1 MKNNNL
7 PVHLSKPRT
16 VTEDYATEH
25 MEELLKNVNQNDEA
39 VFVQN
44 SENMAVLVPYWWY
57 LSNFGND
64 VQKTVEYLFEESRE
78 QNLTNAMIYLSIVDG
93 YLSHVSRIVGK
104 DISEAL
110 MERMEDHPH
119 ASQWQSLLELWAS
132 RWKENDA
139 PELWLV
145 MAKFAGNR
153 QIYLLYQNGATRL
166 LDGRSLI
173 GHGLTEADLA
183 DESVFCSRIT
193 MTSGALLWMSEE
205 DQIMWAV
212 SSDVLLELSTPVDPS
227 KAVGIWEPIRV
238 KR

>member
-7 PVHLSKPRT
+7 PVHLSKLRT
-16 VTEDYATEH
+16 VTEDYAAEH

-39 VFVQN
+39 AFVRN
-44 SENMAVLVPYWWY
+44 EEDMAVLVPYWWY
-57 LSNFGND
+57 MANFGSD
-64 VQKTVEYLFEESRE
+64 VQKIVEYLFEESRE
-78 QNLTNAMIYLSIVDG
+78 QSLTNAMVNLSIADG

-110 MERMEDHPH
+110 MERMEGHPH
-119 ASQWQSLLELWAS
+119 AAQWQALLELWAD
-132 RWKENDA
+132 RWQENNA

-145 MAKFAGNR
+145 MAKFAGDR
-153 QIYLLYQNGATRL
+153 KIYLLYQNGVTRL
-166 LDGRSLI
+166 LDGRNLI

-212 SSDVLLELSTPVDPS
+212 SSDELLELSTPVDPD
-227 KAVGIWEPIRV
+227 KAKTIWEPIRV

>member
-1 MKNNNL
+1 MKNNYL
-7 PVHLSKPRT
+7 PVHLSKLRT
-16 VTEDYATEH
+16 VTEDYAAEH
-25 MEELLKNVNQNDEA
+25 MEDLLKNVNQNDEA

-44 SENMAVLVPYWWY
+44 GENMAVLVPYWWY

-64 VQKTVEYLFEESRE
+64 VQKVITYLFEESRE
-78 QNLTNAMIYLSIVDG
+78 QSLTNAMVNLSIADG

-110 MERMEDHPH
+110 MERMEGHPH
-119 ASQWQSLLELWAS
+119 AAQWKDLLELWAG
-132 RWKENDA
+132 RWKENTA
-139 PELWLV
+139 PELLMV

-153 QIYLLYQNGATRL
+153 QLYLLYQNGSTRL
-166 LDGRSLI
+166 LDGRNLI
-173 GHGLTEADLA
+173 GHGLKTEDLE
-183 DESVFCSRIT
+183 DESVFYSRIT

-212 SSDVLLELSTPVDPS
+212 SSDELLELSTPVDPD
-227 KAVGIWEPIRV
+227 KAKAIWEPIRV